1 METYVVINAV
11 QFYLQK
17 WIKIGQ
23 VCVIAVLTKLRMLSI
38 KYYEAEKLIQSD
50 PHIWNPKIKLRDAY
64 KIEGEIQLIE
74 DTYLISTPK
83 PESQIKIVT
92 WETKKNFIRRIEEN
106 LHYTQ
111 DKIINQSLTSFH
123 NNDSNIPKSRTI
135 IFKDC

>member
-1 METYVVINAV
+1 
-11 QFYLQK
+11 
-17 WIKIGQ
+17 
-23 VCVIAVLTKLRMLSI
+23 MLSI
-38 KYYEAEKLIQSD
+38 KLTEAYKLVQND

-64 KIEGEIQLIE
+64 KIKGEIKLIE
-74 DTYLISTPK
+74 DTYFISTPK

-111 DKIINQSLTSFH
+111 DKIINQSLTSYH

-135 IFKDC
+135 IL